1 MRNPSPANIVII
13 VPRYGQYAET
23 GYYEFPLGLAYVSA
37 SLKRAGY
44 GVDVINLNH
53 HGGHVSEVLT
63 QMMDGR
69 SYDYVLTGGLSAHY
83 RSIKVII
90 DSVRD
95 IDATSKVIIG
105 GGLVTASPQMMY
117 DHLKPDYMVL
127 GEGEL
132 TIVELIDALDNNHRD
147 CRTVK
152 GIGYRID
159 GGPLVLT
166 EPRPPILDLEQCAW
180 PDAEGFDIQT
190 YLSRQG
196 PNDSLY
202 LYVDDEPR
210 FYPIISSRGCPFSC
224 TFCYHPL
231 GQRYRSRSVDDF
243 IAEAQYVVDTY
254 DVNNLAIF
262 DELLSLKRERLFEI
276 CDRLKQLSRPVKW
289 MCQLRVDTIDEE
301 LLARLKDA
309 GCFLVSYGFE
319 SINDEVLR
327 SMNKHITAAQIERAM
342 VLTRQAGI
350 GIQGYF
356 IYGDPAETLE
366 TGLETL
372 SFWNRH
378 RDYHLTMGYVRPY
391 PGSALWER
399 ETTEKDLSPD
409 GQLELL
415 DACINRPPNISSMSH
430 EEWFH
435 LKKEV
440 TRATILN
447 DHFGTCLE
455 SHREDDGSYRLVI
468 ECPHCGSMSTYR
480 RFKQRI
486 LGIFKMA
493 CRSCNQVM
501 NIPPTVFEH
510 VRSDCER
517 NREVFDRIKRGT
529 CPVIVTP
536 CMDEAEFQAMA
547 EIFLTGVRIAGVMDI
562 DESKAGLPYL
572 SFRITARSR
581 DNVEA
586 VPEACF
592 LIPLT
597 RYADRVYSHLRS
609 LGVSEDRICRLDE
622 IMPSE
627 VREVERQARRTSGRT
642 GLFEFGRSESLR

>member
-1 MRNPSPANIVII
+1 MKNSSHSDILII

-23 GYYEFPLGLAYVSA
+23 GYYEFPLGLAYVSSA
-37 SLKRAGY
+37 LKKAGY
-44 GVDVINLNH
+44 GVDVLNLNH
-53 HGGHVSEVLT
+53 HGGRVSEVLAASLN
-63 QMMDGR
+63 GR
-69 SYDYVLTGGLSAHY
+69 PRRYILTGGLSAHY
-83 RSIKVII
+83 KSIKEII
-90 DSVRD
+90 DSARQS
-95 IDATSKVIIG
+95 APAASVIVG
-105 GGLVTASPQMMY
+105 GGVVTASPEIMY
-117 DHLKPDYMVL
+117 DYLGPDYIVL
-127 GEGEL
+127 GEGEI
-132 TIVELIDALDNNHRD
+132 TIVELIGALESRSSDLRGVD
-147 CRTVK
+147 

-159 GGPLVLT
+159 GGPMVLT
-166 EPRPPILDLEQCAW
+166 QPRAPILNLEQCAW
-180 PDAEGFDIQT
+180 PDAEGFDIHT

-262 DELLSLKRERLFEI
+262 DELLSLKKERLFEI

-319 SINDEVLR
+319 SINNEVLR

-342 VLTRQAGI
+342 VLTREAGI

-356 IYGDPAETLE
+356 IYGDPAETLT

-372 SFWNRH
+372 SFWKKH

-415 DACINRPPNISSMSH
+415 DACINRPPNISSMGH

-435 LKKEV
+435 LKKEI

-455 SHREDDGSYRLVI
+455 SHREDDGTYSLVI
-468 ECPHCGSMSTYR
+468 ECPHCGSLSTYR

-510 VRSDCER
+510 VRNDYER
-517 NREVFDRIKRGT
+517 NRKVFEHIKKGA

-547 EIFLTGVRIAGVMDI
+547 EIFLTGVRIEGVMDI

-572 SFRITARSR
+572 GFRIAARSG

-592 LIPLT
+592 VIPLT
-597 RYADRVYSHLRS
+597 RYANRIYSHLRS

-622 IMPSE
+622 IVPSE
-627 VREVERQARRTSGRT
+627 VREVERQARRTSGRS
-642 GLFEFGRSESLR
+642 GLSEFGRSESLR